1 MDKKHISLQI
11 LQDFATKFK
20 AKIDTLLN
28 NKVDK
33 VSGKQLST
41 NDYTTAEKQKLAG
54 LDNYTLPKATN
65 STLGGIKVG
74 AGLTID
80 GEGNLSATGGGEADS
95 VNWDNVVGKPT
106 KLSQFTN
113 DSGFQNSTQV
123 GAIIDGKIAGKAD
136 KTTTING
143 KPLSNNVTLGA
154 TDVQAIPALQKGT
167 ANGVATLGTDG
178 KVPAAQLPSYVDDI
192 IDGYLHTDGKFYKEA
207 AHTTAIVGESGKVYV
222 DLTTNKTYRWSSTT
236 FVPIGSDLA
245 LGETA
250 STAYA
255 GNKGK
260 ANADEIAKIKNGTTV
275 VPKAAQAN
283 NATTVNGHTVEVNV
297 PANAKFTDTVYTP
310 NFATTGDIDNI
321 ITEVFG

>member
-1 MDKKHISLQI
+1 MDNKHISLQL
-11 LQDFATKFK
+11 LQEFATKFK
-20 AKIDTLLN
+20 AKIDGLLS

-33 VSGKQLST
+33 VTGKQLST
-41 NDYTTAEKQKLAG
+41 EDYTTAEKQKL
-54 LDNYTLPKATN
+54 
-65 STLGGIKVG
+65 SGIANG
-74 AGLTID
+74 AQANKLEGVQID
-80 GEGNLSATGGGEADS
+80 GVDQAITDKKVNISLAPFAKTTDVDSKINAAKGEL
-95 VNWDNVVGKPT
+95 NT
-106 KLSQFTN
+106 K
-113 DSGFQNSTQV
+113 
-123 GAIIDGKIAGKAD
+123 IDGKVA

-143 KPLSNNVTLGA
+143 KPLSSNVTLGA
-154 TDVQAIPALQKGT
+154 TDVQAIPASQKGT

-192 IDGYLHTDGKFYKEA
+192 IEGYLHTDGKFYKEA
-207 AHTTAIVGESGKVYV
+207 AHTTDIVGESGKVYV
-222 DLTTNKTYRWSSTT
+222 DLTTNKTYRWGGTT
-236 FVPIGSDLA
+236 FVPIGSDLV

-275 VPKAAQAN
+275 VPKATQAN

-321 ITEVFG
+321 ITEIFG